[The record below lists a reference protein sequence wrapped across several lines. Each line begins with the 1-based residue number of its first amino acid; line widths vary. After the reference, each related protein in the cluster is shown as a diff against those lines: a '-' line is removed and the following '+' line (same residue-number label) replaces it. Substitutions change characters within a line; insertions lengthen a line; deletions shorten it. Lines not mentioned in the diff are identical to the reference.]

1 MRMQGLGRC
10 AALAFLCFAFLG
22 SNQAQADESNRVSGQ
37 FGFAFVG
44 RNNRAAL
51 GKKYRSGILLGVHAG
66 VELAFEDSPWSV
78 GLGLITLVRGY
89 YFASS
94 VTAVDQTVDITEMSM
109 GLRVRR
115 RIPGAIHHLVGT
127 FGGGF
132 TASSVPLPPSFDRRH
147 VGLYGG
153 LGYNRRLVGEWTWGL
168 ETRYARYFDGPRN
181 ISLFGTFTAGFGN

>member
-1 MRMQGLGRC
+1 MKVQGLGRC
-10 AALAFLCFAFLG
+10 VVLALVCLAFMG
-22 SNQAQADESNRVSGQ
+22 SGPAQAEKDSSVSGQ

-51 GKKYRSGILLGVHAG
+51 GKKYRSGFLLGVHAG
-66 VELAFEDSPWSV
+66 AELAFDDSPWTLGV
-78 GLGLITLVRGY
+78 GLITLVRGY

-109 GLRVRR
+109 GLRIRR
-115 RIPGAIHHLVGT
+115 RLPGAIHHAVAT

-132 TASSVPLPPSFDRRH
+132 TASNVPLPPSFERRH

-168 ETRYARYFDGPRN
+168 ETRYADYFDGPSN
-181 ISLFGTFTAGFGN
+181 ISLFGTFTAGFSR